1 MPLVFDA
8 DGLYLLTLDA
18 SIIHNYPNVI
28 LTPNAMEF
36 QRLFGSNSHKLQTAI
51 DKLGNHS
58 TILEKAAI
66 DSIYDTRDQLE
77 ILCAPG
83 GSNRRCGGQGDIL
96 AGAVAIFFHWA
107 IQSPQE
113 KFPAVI
119 ACYGASYLTKLCNS
133 MAYQDKGRGLTAT
146 DMIEKLHIA
155 FKAFENEKCS

>member
-8 DGLYLLTLDA
+8 DGLYLLTLDE

-28 LTPNAMEF
+28 LTPNSMEF
-36 QRLFGSNSHKLQTAI
+36 QRLFGNHQNKLQTVI

-58 TILEKAAI
+58 TILEKAAV
-66 DSIYDTRDQLE
+66 DAIYDTQNERT
-77 ILCAPG
+77 INCAIG

-113 KFPAVI
+113 KLPAAV
-119 ACYGASYLTKLCNS
+119 ACYGASYLTKLCNR
-133 MAYQDKGRGLTAT
+133 MAFQEKGRSMTAT
-146 DMIEKLHIA
+146 DMIEKLHEA
-155 FKAFENEKCS
+155 FKLFEMENSS

>member
-1 MPLVFDA
+1 MPLIIDA
-8 DGLYLLTLDA
+8 DGLFLLTSDA

-36 QRLFGSNSHKLQTAI
+36 RRLFGDNPDKLKIII
-51 DKLGNHS
+51 DKLGSHS
-58 TILEKAAI
+58 TILEKAAL
-66 DSIYDTRDQLE
+66 DKIYDTQE
-77 ILCAPG
+77 KVMITCAQG

-113 KFPAVI
+113 KSPAAV
-119 ACYGASYLTKLCNS
+119 ACYGASYLTKLCNKI
-133 MAYQDKGRGLTAT
+133 AFHEKGRSTTAT

-155 FKAFENEKCS
+155 FRTFERENC